1 MLTQICALLKP
12 GGHLI
17 LEEIDARAYAENQET
32 PEAVTFFH
40 DRLDERSAS
49 RGEACEIGSQ
59 IQPSLSKLRTFIDVT
74 VETLA
79 VSASL

>member
-1 MLTQICALLKP
+1 MLTRICALLKP

-17 LEEIDARAYAENQET
+17 LEEIDARAYSENQET
-32 PEAVTFFH
+32 PEALTFLH

-59 IQPSLSKLRTFIDVT
+59 IQPSLSKLRIFIDVT

>member
-1 MLTQICALLKP
+1 MLTRTCALLKP

-17 LEEIDARAYAENQET
+17 LEEIDARAYSENQAT
-32 PEAVTFFH
+32 PEAVTFLH

-49 RGEACEIGSQ
+49 RREACEIGSQ
-59 IQPSLSKLRTFIDVT
+59 IQPSLSKLRIFIDVT